1 VPADDP
7 ALARTADFLL
17 ARQHADGGWGEHW
30 SSCVGGPDVE
40 VESGPVQTAWA
51 LLALLDVVG
60 AVHPAVERGIA
71 WLCARQ
77 ETGGGWPPG
86 PVNGVF
92 FGTAMLDY
100 RLYPAYFPAW
110 ALARYA
116 ASAR

>member
-1 VPADDP
+1 
-7 ALARTADFLL
+7 
-17 ARQHADGGWGEHW
+17 
-30 SSCVGGPDVE
+30 VGDRV
-40 VESGPVQTAWA
+40 VDAESAPVQTAWA

-60 AVHPAVERGIA
+60 AGHAAVERGIA

-77 ETGGGWPPG
+77 EAGGGWPPG

-116 ASAR
+116 ARPETRETEERPGWAGA